1 MQPSGRMQLTGRR
14 GRNNKSA
21 LKESVDRSV
30 QRFALAQRVAQRL
43 MMRPLRPSW
52 TLSVRSGP
60 ELISLNDSDNDDQVG
75 VVG

>member
-21 LKESVDRSV
+21 LKVSVDRPV

-43 MMRPLRPSW
+43 MMSFFLDAVREIRPR
-52 TLSVRSGP
+52 
-60 ELISLNDSDNDDQVG
+60 N
-75 VVG
+75 